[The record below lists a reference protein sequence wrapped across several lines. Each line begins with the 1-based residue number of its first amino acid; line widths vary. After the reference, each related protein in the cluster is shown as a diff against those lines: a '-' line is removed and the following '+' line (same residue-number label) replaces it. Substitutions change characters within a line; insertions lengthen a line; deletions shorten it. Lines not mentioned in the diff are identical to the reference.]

1 MGYLSLLIIQKINS
15 MLNYNQEVI
24 VDSDT
29 HRCGSY
35 YANVYEFPFPEM
47 PILKERDK
55 EMNRLLRKPI
65 ITMRSD
71 SNNCQKGD

>member
-1 MGYLSLLIIQKINS
+1 
-15 MLNYNQEVI
+15 MLNYNQELI

-29 HRCGSY
+29 HRHGSY

-55 EMNRLLRKPI
+55 EMRRMVTKFPLS
-65 ITMRSD
+65 SD
-71 SNNCQKGD
+71 SKFCQKGE

>member
-1 MGYLSLLIIQKINS
+1 MIP
-15 MLNYNQEVI
+15 YNILQEVDM
-24 VDSDT
+24 DS

-35 YANVYEFPFPEM
+35 YSNVYEFPFPEM